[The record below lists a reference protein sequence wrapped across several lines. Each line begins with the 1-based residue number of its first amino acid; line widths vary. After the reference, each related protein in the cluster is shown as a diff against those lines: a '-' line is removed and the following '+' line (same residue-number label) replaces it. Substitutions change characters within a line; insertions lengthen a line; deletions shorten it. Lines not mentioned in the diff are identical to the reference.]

1 MDKQRKQ
8 SYTQDEMLSN
18 YKLTKSAVIIQNK
31 YRDRK
36 KKCKDIN
43 NHMNYLYCL
52 IYSLMAHLNEQY
64 DTNIIEKDNY
74 NNLMEEIKKAL
85 DIYKTVPNT
94 PITVGELQN
103 YNPNSILTQITY
115 IKDQIFNLISQIG
128 AKRCTDIIN
137 ILTNKTFDWGIL
149 SQKYREKL
157 SFYNNFFICLS
168 CTVID
173 KPISIYKILKSSELT
188 ELPEDPFI
196 IDRTIPDS
204 NSIIEKLEAATLLI
218 PIIPEF
224 GKIYSANYMSSNKTS
239 KAEFKTDKDKEF
251 MDEISNS
258 GLKFISIDG
267 YFKKDPLNMSHYI
280 GEFGV
285 KNDQILK
292 EMEYLEIQNSFKNDF
307 YAQISI
313 KDFLLKDIGSIVEL
327 IQDNY
332 NELQSMKRRQLSTNV
347 NNFLKSN
354 PEKQRNTLILY
365 LLSSNNDDNL
375 FANVIYDMIV
385 NNSYLLRQQP
395 MSEYIYRSM
404 HWTVQNKFKI
414 AHKNAEN
421 YTQKIQSMQNTNIDY
436 EKRIALLKASDE
448 IKNKAFD
455 KMKEMN
461 GSKESSV
468 KAENY
473 LNGLLKIPF
482 GVQHI
487 EPIMMF
493 TENFKD
499 EILDTINYVVKIKE
513 NEEWLINEPIVDD
526 IDNYVKNY
534 YENFY
539 GKFDAIM
546 TFDDFV
552 EETHKLL
559 VKLSKYFEQNDD
571 YGIQISDD
579 EINNAIEEATA
590 EATAEINIDGATE
603 SKNVDNVEEEVKD
616 SLVDFDADDKIP
628 FQKSKSMNSDD
639 FEAELKKR
647 IEESNSELPPK
658 ETVIECISKLQKI
671 KSITDILMEHD
682 NTTESLV
689 DYMDRELEEMSDSFQ
704 NDYNLS
710 FSGCNPE
717 GNEIVD
723 ELDYRG
729 DIWVNIYNK
738 LLNIEVK
745 WAKFKVKRTRYVQRA
760 EKILD
765 ECVYGMDNAKNA
777 FIQLLAQWINGKMKG
792 ACIGI
797 HGEAGIGKTTLCKNG
812 FSKCLIDDEGTCRPF
827 GFLPLGGTSNGATL
841 IGHNY
846 TFLGSTWGRIVDIM
860 MQHNCMNPII
870 YIDEA
875 DKISNT
881 DYGKEVGDIMT
892 HMTDPTQ
899 NTEFFD
905 KYFSG
910 VPIDL
915 SNVLFIFSY
924 NDPTKLDPIL
934 RNRIFEIP
942 ISSPSPLD
950 KVVICQNWLIPEI
963 IVDVGFKRN
972 ELEIS
977 DEMLRHI
984 IESYA
989 STDTGVRK
997 IKEIIFQIYRQLN
1010 LEKIKDSNIDNTIVT
1025 HQWIRTLLKDRTED
1039 NTSCQHMYT

>member
-1 MDKQRKQ
+1 MDKKRRQQ
-8 SYTQDEMLSN
+8 SKQDEMLSN

-52 IYSLMAHLNEQY
+52 IYSLMSHLNEQY

-85 DIYKTVPNT
+85 DLYKVVPTT

-128 AKRCTDIIN
+128 AKRCTDIIS
-137 ILTNKTFDWGIL
+137 ILTNKTFDWSIL
-149 SQKYREKL
+149 SSEYREKL
-157 SFYNNFFICLS
+157 SFFNNFFICLS
-168 CTVID
+168 CNVID
-173 KPISIYKILKSSELT
+173 KPIFIYKILKQADVG
-188 ELPEDPFI
+188 ELPEHPFI

-224 GKIYSANYMSSNKTS
+224 GKIYSVNFMSNNKIV
-239 KAEFKTDKDKEF
+239 KIECKNDKDKEF
-251 MDEISNS
+251 IEEITES

-267 YFKKDPLNMSHYI
+267 YFKKDPLNMCRYI
-280 GEFGV
+280 GELGA
-285 KNDQILK
+285 KNEQIIK
-292 EMEYLEIQNSFKNDF
+292 EMEYLEIQESFKYDF
-307 YAQISI
+307 YDQISI
-313 KDFLLKDIGSIVEL
+313 KDFLLKDVGEIIEL
-327 IQDNY
+327 IQNNY

-347 NNFLKSN
+347 NNFLKAN

-365 LLSSNNDDNL
+365 LISSDNEDNL

-395 MSEYIYRSM
+395 MAEYIYRSM

-421 YTQKIQSMQNTNIDY
+421 YKQKIQNMQNTTIDY

-455 KMKEMN
+455 KMKEMS

-482 GVQHI
+482 GVQHV

-493 TENFKD
+493 TENFKN

-513 NEEWLINEPIVDD
+513 NEVWLTNESIVDD
-526 IDNYVKNY
+526 INNYVSKY
-534 YENFY
+534 YNDFD

-559 VKLSKYFEQNDD
+559 VKLSHFFEQNDE

-590 EATAEINIDGATE
+590 EASAEANLEEKCADGIDYVTE
-603 SKNVDNVEEEVKD
+603 DVKD
-616 SLVDFDADDKIP
+616 SMVDFDADDKIP

-639 FEAELKKR
+639 FESELKKR
-647 IEESNSELPPK
+647 IEDSNTELPPK

-671 KSITDILMEHD
+671 KSITDILMDHD
-682 NTTESLV
+682 TTTESLV
-689 DYMDRELEEMSDSFQ
+689 NYMDKELEEMSDSFQ

-710 FSGCNPE
+710 FTCCNPE
-717 GNEIVD
+717 GSEILD

-745 WAKFKVKRTRYVQRA
+745 WAKFKVKRTRYIQRA

-765 ECVYGMDNAKNA
+765 ECVYGMGNAKNA

-812 FSKCLIDDEGTCRPF
+812 FSKCLTNDDGTCRPF

-846 TFLGSTWGRIVDIM
+846 TFLGSTWGRIVDIL
-860 MQHNCMNPII
+860 MQNKCMNPII

-875 DKISNT
+875 DKISGT

-892 HMTDPTQ
+892 HMTDPAQ

-910 VPIDL
+910 IPVDL
-915 SNVLFIFSY
+915 SNVMFIFSY

-950 KVVICQNWLIPEI
+950 KVIICQDWIIPEI
-963 IVDVGFKRN
+963 IVDVGFKRH

-977 DEMLRHI
+977 NDMLRHI
-984 IESYA
+984 IEYYA
-989 STDTGVRK
+989 SDDTGVRK
-997 IKEIIFQIYRQLN
+997 IKEILFQIYRQLN
-1010 LEKIKDSNIDNTIVT
+1010 LEKIKDSNINNSIVT
-1025 HQWIRTLLKDRTED
+1025 QQWVRTLLKDRIQD
-1039 NTSCQHMYT
+1039 FTSCRHMYT